1 MSAPATVS
9 PPTQPA
15 SAERAAS
22 ARPDALRAESQAA
35 SAFQWTRARYDRA
48 VDAGVFDDVARVEL
62 LDGLLVARM
71 SQNRPHRVSTILL
84 AQLLRDVFGADAHVQ
99 EEKPVALSDV
109 SEPEPDIAVVL
120 GSPRD
125 YDPHPGPDALLLV
138 VEVSDTTLADDRTRK
153 AALYAAAGVA
163 EYWIVNLRDACLEV
177 HRDPRGDAYA
187 ARTVHGPGESVV
199 PLARP
204 DASISVSDLLP

>member
-9 PPTQPA
+9 PPTRPA
-15 SAERAAS
+15 PAERAAS
-22 ARPDALRAESQAA
+22 ARLDVPQVDGRA
-35 SAFQWTRARYDRA
+35 AFPFLWTRARYEQA
-48 VDAGVFDDVARVEL
+48 VDAGVFIPEDRVEL

-71 SQNRPHRVSTILL
+71 PQNRPHRVSTIVLSE
-84 AQLLRDVFGADAHVQ
+84 LLRGVFGADAHVQ

-153 AALYAAAGVA
+153 LSLYAAAGVA

-187 ARTVHGPGESVV
+187 TRTVYVPGESAA

-204 DASISVSDLLP
+204 DASIPVSELLP